1 MCNTIPGCKSLKQL
15 RAHFKH
21 SPAFQLVTR
30 FPHATGAS
38 SLPYCRDS
46 LPNASRAIS
55 STSLED
61 GGLDGRVQ
69 AGSLSPSSSPC
80 QQEGTTTNPRGRGR
94 GREAGQSWF
103 SHSAASSSR
112 RPPPGAPPAWTWPSP
127 REEEIKTRRGSEIKE
142 VSSSEGSCSQAAVSL
157 ETHGSGLE
165 SPKAAAAKL
174 HSPNM
179 ENTGPQPQPSGSL
192 GTV

>member
-1 MCNTIPGCKSLKQL
+1 MLGLTVCNTIPGCKSLKQL

-21 SPAFQLVTR
+21 SPAFQPVTW

-80 QQEGTTTNPRGRGR
+80 QQEGTTTNGRGR

-112 RPPPGAPPAWTWPSP
+112 KPPLELPLPGHGPLPEKKRSRHAEAQRSKKSHHLRARVVAQVPGCLSRDTWL
-127 REEEIKTRRGSEIKE
+127 RT
-142 VSSSEGSCSQAAVSL
+142 
-157 ETHGSGLE
+157 
-165 SPKAAAAKL
+165 
-174 HSPNM
+174 
-179 ENTGPQPQPSGSL
+179 
-192 GTV
+192 